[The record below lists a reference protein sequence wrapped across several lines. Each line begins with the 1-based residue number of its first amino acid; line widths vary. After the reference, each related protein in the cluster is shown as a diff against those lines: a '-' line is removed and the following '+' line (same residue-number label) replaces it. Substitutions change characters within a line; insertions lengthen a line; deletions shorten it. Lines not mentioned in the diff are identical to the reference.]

1 MPFVSISFLVT
12 VYEKSTVV
20 IRALKVVVTDAFL
33 VLPPIV
39 SAILPLVQAPPEA
52 PPIWA
57 RPVIRVVIAS
67 PAT

>member
-20 IRALKVVVTDAFL
+20 ILVLKDVVTDAFL
-33 VLPPIV
+33 VLLPIV
-39 SAILPLVQAPPEA
+39 SAILELVQAPDD

-57 RPVIRVVIAS
+57 RPVIRVVTAS